1 MKKKLTLS
9 IDDRISARAKRFAR
23 QQGTSVSDLVETY
36 LAEIASKGGEQ
47 WEPPTGSVTASL
59 LAAAKDASKIGV
71 DYKAEKEGVSM
82 NQLISLAVAEKL
94 SSLLTVDY
102 LHERANKANPEDF
115 KKLLD
120 KVPDAEPEPY
130 DKL

>member
-1 MKKKLTLS
+1 MSTLS
-9 IDDRISARAKRFAR
+9 VRLPE
-23 QQGTSVSDLVETY
+23 SVHRKLK
-36 LAEIASKGGEQ
+36 LM
-47 WEPPTGSVTASL
+47 
-59 LAAAKDASKIGV
+59 
-71 DYKAEKEGVSM
+71 AEKEGVSM

-102 LHERANKANPEDF
+102 LNERANRANPEEF

-120 KVPDAEPEPY
+120 KVPDVEPDSY